1 MPNISRIV
9 PLVCFAVLVAG
20 CSGTTHPSE
29 QHLPSLTPP
38 STTITTAA
46 ASPESAPIVIRTLQ
60 PVAKLTGACML
71 LSAAE
76 LKTLLGGGASMTE
89 VTATEDK
96 PDPSGGTTSYTCEYG
111 TSMKRPFALTVLSL
125 DLVTPKEAIDGVVK
139 QIDVKA
145 HGVTGVGTAAVFY
158 TRKDGYSVLVANKRS
173 HGQTRSVIFAAPS
186 VVPEQ
191 RFADVTKLVIS
202 RV

>member
-1 MPNISRIV
+1 MFRIILFAG
-9 PLVCFAVLVAG
+9 LVALMAG
-20 CSGTTHPSE
+20 CSGNTHPTE
-29 QHLPSLTPP
+29 QHLPSVTSP
-38 STTITTAA
+38 STTVTKAA
-46 ASPESAPIVIRTLQ
+46 TPPESAPTAIRTLQ

-76 LKTLLGGGASMTE
+76 LKTLFGGDASRTE

-96 PDPSGGTTSYTCEYG
+96 PDPSGGTTSYTCNYG
-111 TSMKRPFALTVLSL
+111 TSKRRPFALTVLSL
-125 DLVTPKEAIDGVVK
+125 ALVTPKEAIDAAVK
-139 QIDVKA
+139 QLDVKA
-145 HGVTGVGTAAVFY
+145 HGVTGIGTVAVFY
-158 TRKDGYSVLVANKRS
+158 TQKDGYSVLVANKRS

-191 RFADVTKLVIS
+191 KFADITKLVIS